1 MILSIRVGQ
10 FGDIQTY
17 TWLEQRIKKNMKK
30 FETQL
35 QNIQWIDLTAPK
47 KTDLNHLA
55 QELNIPNRILMN
67 ALDSEHLPK
76 YESLESAAVIYL
88 RIIDPSKPN
97 ATNIQDLTTKITLI
111 ITEKLVVS
119 IHRLD
124 HPFLEDLR
132 QEAVERKFNLKEL
145 IKSILTSSLLSY
157 DTPITSLENR
167 VEIFED
173 NIFEN
178 QKHHIIIKEGYF
190 LKRRSSA
197 IRKVL
202 KFTLDILASLQA
214 RPDFVWRDFQGLREN
229 IERNLFYT
237 EDVLENVTSL
247 LNLHISL
254 AAQKTNEVMRVLTV
268 FSIFFLPLNF
278 LAGIYGMNF
287 DYMPELHHKSGYF
300 YVLGAM
306 LIISIGIFTWVYKRG
321 WLKKPS

>member
-1 MILSIRVGQ
+1 
-10 FGDIQTY
+10 
-17 TWLEQRIKKNMKK
+17 MKK

-35 QNIQWIDLTAPK
+35 QNIRWIDLTAPK

-97 ATNIQDLTTKITLI
+97 ATNIQDLTTKITVI
-111 ITEKLVVS
+111 ITEKLVVT

-132 QEAVERKFNLKEL
+132 RDSAEKKYTLKEL
-145 IKSILTSSLLSY
+145 TKSILTSSLLSF
-157 DTPITSLENR
+157 DGPITSLENR

-300 YVLGAM
+300 FVLGSM
-306 LIISIGIFTWVYKRG
+306 LLISLGIFTWVYKRG